1 MQCHGDIE
9 LNPGP
14 RKLRNKSLSVC
25 HWNLNSLTAHNYSK
39 LMQLKAYTS
48 MYKHDFICLSE
59 TYLDSSTPD
68 SLLEIDGYNLI
79 HADHPGNVKRGGVCI
94 YYKESLPVRVL
105 SSPYLKET
113 LLLEMIDN
121 NKKLIVSVIYRS
133 PRQNNC
139 EFNSFLSS
147 FEQLLSEISKRKPT
161 VSIISGD
168 FNARSSSWWSNDTN
182 TYEGTNLHSL
192 TSSNNFSQLINEP
205 THIQRNSSF
214 CTDLIFT
221 DQPNLAVNCQ
231 ITKLYMLVSVLIF
244 LIPHHTSV
252 LYGITK
258 RQTL

>member
-14 RKLRNKSLSVC
+14 KKLRNKSLSVC

-79 HADHPGNVKRGGVCI
+79 HADHPDNIKRGGVCI
-94 YYKESLPVRVL
+94 YYKESLPVRIL
-105 SSPYLKET
+105 NLTYLKEA

-121 NKKLIVSVIYRS
+121 NKKIIVSVIYRS
-133 PRQNNC
+133 PSQNNC
-139 EFNSFLSS
+139 GFNSFLSS
-147 FEQLLSEISKRKPT
+147 FEHLLSEISKRKPT
-161 VSIISGD
+161 VSIITGD

-182 TYEGTNLHSL
+182 TLEGTNLYSL

-205 THIQRNSSF
+205 THIQRNSSS
-214 CTDLIFT
+214 C
-221 DQPNLAVNCQ
+221 
-231 ITKLYMLVSVLIF
+231 LYVLIMSRTRF
-244 LIPHHTSV
+244 RVNPHSIV
-252 LYGITK
+252 A
-258 RQTL
+258 

>member
-14 RKLRNKSLSVC
+14 KKLRNKSLSVC

-79 HADHPGNVKRGGVCI
+79 HADHPDNIKRGGVCI

-105 SSPYLKET
+105 NLTYLKEA

-121 NKKLIVSVIYRS
+121 NKKIIVSVIYRS
-133 PRQNNC
+133 PSQNNH

-147 FEQLLSEISKRKPT
+147 FEQLLSEISKCKPT
-161 VSIISGD
+161 VSIITGD

-182 TYEGTNLHSL
+182 TLAGTNLYSL

-205 THIQRNSSF
+205 THIQRNSSLVCMF
-214 CTDLIFT
+214 LS
-221 DQPNLAVNCQ
+221 CQ
-231 ITKLYMLVSVLIF
+231 VCVSE
-244 LIPHHTSV
+244 
-252 LYGITK
+252 
-258 RQTL
+258 

>member
-14 RKLRNKSLSVC
+14 KKLRNKSLSVC

-79 HADHPGNVKRGGVCI
+79 HADHPDNIKRGGVCI

-105 SSPYLKET
+105 DLTYLKEA

-121 NKKLIVSVIYRS
+121 NKKIIVSVIYRS
-133 PRQNNC
+133 PSQNNRG
-139 EFNSFLSS
+139 FNSFLSS

-161 VSIISGD
+161 VSIITGD

-182 TYEGTNLHSL
+182 TLEGTNLYSL
-192 TSSNNFSQLINEP
+192 TSS
-205 THIQRNSSF
+205 
-214 CTDLIFT
+214 
-221 DQPNLAVNCQ
+221 
-231 ITKLYMLVSVLIF
+231 IF
-244 LIPHHTSV
+244 LN
-252 LYGITK
+252 
-258 RQTL
+258 